1 MSTIT
6 VGVLAA
12 HEDAKRLAERVTDEL
27 PDALRERYDDVEWH
41 VEHGEADLAD
51 PAADER
57 ELIEAARRRALDQG
71 WDVAIGLTDLPL
83 SIRRKPTRAHASTQ
97 HGVGLVSL
105 PALGVV
111 HREQRL
117 RDAALSLVER
127 LVCHDG
133 RAQTADA
140 ADEETARCAG
150 TSRFIGLVL
159 RDDFRLLL
167 GMVRANHP
175 TRAAASMSHAALGAL
190 GTAAYALTSSNI
202 WTLADTMS
210 TPRLVALL
218 LISMTLTTVALVAA
232 HGLWERSSAPSV
244 RERVVLFNLA
254 TSVTIA
260 LATAALYAAL
270 FVIAL
275 LSAAVVI
282 PPSALEENLRHPIGI
297 GDYVQL
303 SWLVASIATVGGALG
318 SLIDSDEGVRSA
330 VYHPRASK
338 DQHDSET
345 A

>member
-1 MSTIT
+1 MPAIT

-12 HEDAKRLAERVTDEL
+12 HEDAKHLAERLTEDLSDV
-27 PDALRERYDDVEWH
+27 LRERHENVEWD
-41 VEHGEADLAD
+41 VEHGEADPAD

-83 SIRRKPTRAHASTQ
+83 SVRRSPTRAHASTQ
-97 HGVGLVSL
+97 HGVGLVSV

-117 RDAALSLVER
+117 RDTALSLVER

-133 RAQTADA
+133 RAQPADA
-140 ADEETARCAG
+140 ADDETARCAG

-159 RDDFRLLL
+159 REDFRLLL

-175 TRAAASMSHAALGAL
+175 TRAAAHMSHAALGAL

-202 WTLADTMS
+202 WSLADRMS
-210 TPRLVALL
+210 APRLVALL
-218 LISMTLTTVALVAA
+218 LISVTLTTVALIVA
-232 HGLWERSSAPSV
+232 HGLWEHASAPSA

-254 TSVTIA
+254 TSVTLA

-282 PPSALEENLRHPIGI
+282 PPSALEESVRHAIGI

-303 SWLVASIATVGGALG
+303 SWLVASIATLGGALG
-318 SLIDSDEGVRSA
+318 SLIDSDEGVRNA
-330 VYHPRASK
+330 VYHPRPSNDK
-338 DQHDSET
+338 HDSEE